1 MRKHG
6 RRSERVK
13 RLREHSVAFEER
25 RIKWSACSQPVGDLE
40 EFLLHQNVS
49 LSFELERARA
59 AHFEHLQSLIENA
72 DEIEVAEINKLGD
85 RLFTN
90 RCGPQQ
96 LYGSTGTTA
105 RKEATASWNGEAVDP
120 DKPADLVEKLTSSA
134 LGCCWVLTRFE
145 ELRAHLE
152 RRGGFWRSPDKLKM
166 IRLLG
171 FQPLDAAD
179 QEEVAVIFTA
189 SHALR
194 PVGKAFDELIS
205 ETGITAHE
213 RYVKEVRA
221 RWKGLVGPDEPERAR
236 AILIDL
242 IEQNV
247 ERIEGILAEHDENA
261 AEHAERTINR
271 LGVDRRPEGKLTREY
286 GLRCHNVLFRTSET
300 YRKHQAKRLN
310 GKMQDER
317 GTMTDDEWAARPVL
331 RAGDRMVA
339 TMDGQPDAPQVAGRA
354 LRPVRGVLGGPAD
367 SIPSPEPAELPGSGA
382 GEAGR
387 TLVEEATGTVAAAA
401 ATADCGKSGPGTGA
415 KFTNEANFSEHA
427 GIAKTHKNKAI
438 SADFGVEPGLD
449 KMKTKPIR
457 ARGPRGAG
465 TPGFKSQ
472 LSSLVS
478 QVSNLESLIS
488 SLNSQVPDLEPEDA
502 GPGKSNPDSCDAN
515 LGLREGGLAGAN
527 GVVGTG
533 GAPGTPSPSESAAL
547 SESGAGLTGRTL
559 VETLDEATG
568 TVAAAAAT
576 ADCGKSGPGTGAK
589 ITSEPKFSEH
599 AGIAKTHK
607 NKGISPDFGVEP
619 GLDKMETKPIR
630 ARGPSFKTQVSNWIE
645 PRSTRAELEE
655 VAQAGGCQLE
665 A

>member
-1 MRKHG
+1 
-6 RRSERVK
+6 
-13 RLREHSVAFEER
+13 
-25 RIKWSACSQPVGDLE
+25 
-40 EFLLHQNVS
+40 
-49 LSFELERARA
+49 
-59 AHFEHLQSLIENA
+59 
-72 DEIEVAEINKLGD
+72 
-85 RLFTN
+85 
-90 RCGPQQ
+90 
-96 LYGSTGTTA
+96 
-105 RKEATASWNGEAVDP
+105 
-120 DKPADLVEKLTSSA
+120 
-134 LGCCWVLTRFE
+134 
-145 ELRAHLE
+145 
-152 RRGGFWRSPDKLKM
+152 M

-205 ETGITAHE
+205 ETGVTAHE
-213 RYVKEVRA
+213 HYVEEVRA
-221 RWKGLVGPDEPERAR
+221 RWGDLVGPDEPERAR

-247 ERIEGILAEHDENA
+247 ERIEGILAEHDEHA

-367 SIPSPEPAELPGSGA
+367 STPSPEPAELPGSGA

-387 TLVEEATGTVAAAA
+387 TLVEEATGTVATAA

-427 GIAKTHKNKAI
+427 GITKTHKNKAI
-438 SADFGVEPGLD
+438 SAEFGVEPGLD

-465 TPGFKSQ
+465 APGFQSQ

-502 GPGKSNPDSCDAN
+502 GPVKSNTDSRDAN

-527 GVVGTG
+527 GVRRDGRH
-533 GAPGTPSPSESAAL
+533 PGTPSPSESAAL

-630 ARGPSFKTQVSNWIE
+630 ARGPRGAGTTPSPSPGGRAEGFAHARPRLTAAAARGARAAGKAIYKRARREASRRFRLKAGLQQDHAQQNWRRASRLRWSPAFRRRVKRDFWPGSNAGNSAGWLGSATGGRRPRAEAFAGGLPAAPARPQPPTVCHLPSFDSE
-645 PRSTRAELEE
+645 PRPIVTDPTPA
-655 VAQAGGCQLE
+655 VG
-665 A
+665 